1 MISIEMPE
9 NKNDFENKSFFV
21 WSNF

>member
-9 NKNDFENKSFFV
+9 NKNGFENKSFFE
-21 WSNF
+21 WPNF